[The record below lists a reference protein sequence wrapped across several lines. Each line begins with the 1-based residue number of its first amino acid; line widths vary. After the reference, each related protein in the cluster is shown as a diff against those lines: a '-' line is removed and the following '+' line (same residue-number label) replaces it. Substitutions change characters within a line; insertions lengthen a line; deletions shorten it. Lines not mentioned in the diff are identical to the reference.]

1 MFRPRPGAY
10 KQEKAWSYRFR
21 PLMRTNR
28 KVYGSP
34 PHVFYIPWLPIAFK
48 SGGDDMCSDV
58 LIIELE
64 CKQCQLR
71 FNICRNCYCGHVYCS
86 SSCRRQAQLKAHRK
100 VQSQYRTSNKGRE
113 THRCYEKMQRM
124 SKTKQTM
131 ADTSTNTPPLRVILY
146 PLVQN
151 TKPRCSFCGV
161 YGKMV
166 DVFPRR

>member
-1 MFRPRPGAY
+1 
-10 KQEKAWSYRFR
+10 
-21 PLMRTNR
+21 MRTNR

-34 PHVFYIPWLPIAFK
+34 PHVFYIPWLSIAFK
-48 SGGDDMCSDV
+48 SGGDGMCSDV
-58 LIIELE
+58 LLIELE
-64 CKQCQLR
+64 CKHCKLR
-71 FNICRNCYCGHVYCS
+71 FNICRKCYCGHLYCS
-86 SSCRRQAQLKAHRK
+86 SSCRRQAQLKARRK
-100 VQSQYRTSNKGRE
+100 VQSRYRTSDKGRA

-146 PLVQN
+146 PIVQN

>member
-1 MFRPRPGAY
+1 
-10 KQEKAWSYRFR
+10 
-21 PLMRTNR
+21 MRTNR
-28 KVYGSP
+28 NAYGSP

-58 LIIELE
+58 FIIELE
-64 CKQCQLR
+64 CKQCKLR
-71 FNICRNCYCGHVYCS
+71 FNICRKCYCGHVYCS

-100 VQSQYRTSNKGRE
+100 VQSRYRTSNKGRE

-124 SKTKQTM
+124 GKTNKTM
-131 ADTSTNTPPLRVILY
+131 ADPSTNTPPLRVILY
-146 PLVQN
+146 PIVQN